1 MSWIPLP
8 VGIENY
14 AELIE
19 KGYYYI
25 DKTLL
30 IKDLIDLKGKV
41 NLFTRPRRFG
51 KTLNLSMLR
60 YFFEKSDV
68 NPAPLF
74 EGTKIWDAGHPYTD
88 QMGQYPVIT
97 LSLKSLKQTD
107 FKSAFYCLRE
117 EIAREF
123 DRHASLVSSLDSRD
137 KQEKYNRFVE
147 QKAAPEEYLTSLRFL
162 SDCLYTSSQTRCI
175 ILIDEYDVPLENA
188 YFHGFYTEMLSLI
201 RSVFESALKTN
212 DTLEFAVVTGC
223 LRISKE
229 SIFTGLNNLSMIS
242 IMDQSYAE
250 HFGFT
255 QEEVDQM
262 LRDYQLEDRREDIR
276 KWYDGYCF
284 GNTEVYNP
292 WSVIN
297 DVNSCYKDK
306 HALFKPYWSNTSS
319 NSIVRTLIE
328 KADLSVRQEIES
340 LIAGGT
346 IIKPVHEDIT
356 YADIDTSQDYLW
368 NFLFFTG
375 YLKKRKQ
382 YQENGEIYMEL
393 AIPNMEVRHI
403 YKHTVLLW
411 FEEKIKMKDLS
422 ELYRSILDG
431 DRKKLSEFLSEMLM
445 ETISFYDYQ
454 ENYYHGFLA
463 GLLKHFGD
471 YIVVSNRE
479 SGSGRP
485 DLILKYPSVRGKA
498 VIFEIKTADSYQDL
512 ECRCDEALQQ
522 IEKRHYADSLRKEGY
537 QTILKYG
544 VAFYKKECM
553 VK

>member
-1 MSWIPLP
+1 
-8 VGIENY
+8 
-14 AELIE
+14 
-19 KGYYYI
+19 
-25 DKTLL
+25 
-30 IKDLIDLKGKV
+30 
-41 NLFTRPRRFG
+41 
-51 KTLNLSMLR
+51 
-60 YFFEKSDV
+60 
-68 NPAPLF
+68 
-74 EGTKIWDAGHPYTD
+74 
-88 QMGQYPVIT
+88 
-97 LSLKSLKQTD
+97 
-107 FKSAFYCLRE
+107 
-117 EIAREF
+117 
-123 DRHASLVSSLDSRD
+123 
-137 KQEKYNRFVE
+137 
-147 QKAAPEEYLTSLRFL
+147 
-162 SDCLYTSSQTRCI
+162 
-175 ILIDEYDVPLENA
+175 
-188 YFHGFYTEMLSLI
+188 MLSLI

-284 GNTEVYNP
+284 GNT
-292 WSVIN
+292 
-297 DVNSCYKDK
+297 
-306 HALFKPYWSNTSS
+306 
-319 NSIVRTLIE
+319 
-328 KADLSVRQEIES
+328 IES

-445 ETISFYDYQ
+445 GTISFYDYQ

-512 ECRCDEALQQ
+512 ECKCDEALQQ
-522 IEKRHYADSLRKEGY
+522 IEERHYADSL
-537 QTILKYG
+537 IIPLS
-544 VAFYKKECM
+544 M
-553 VK
+553 

>member
-1 MSWIPLP
+1 MNFSHFLCLHRFQLSSRIKSYQKIG
-8 VGIENY
+8 GIFH
-14 AELIE
+14 ELE
-19 KGYYYI
+19 
-25 DKTLL
+25 
-30 IKDLIDLKGKV
+30 
-41 NLFTRPRRFG
+41 
-51 KTLNLSMLR
+51 
-60 YFFEKSDV
+60 SDV

-123 DRHASLVSSLDSRD
+123 DRHASIVSSLDSRD
-137 KQEKYNRFVE
+137 KQEKYNRFVK

-162 SDCLYTSSQTRCI
+162 SDCLYASSQTRCI
-175 ILIDEYDVPLENA
+175 ILIDECDVPLENA
-188 YFHGFYTEMLSLI
+188 FFHGFYPEMLSLI

-284 GNTEVYNP
+284 GNT
-292 WSVIN
+292 
-297 DVNSCYKDK
+297 
-306 HALFKPYWSNTSS
+306 
-319 NSIVRTLIE
+319 
-328 KADLSVRQEIES
+328 IES

-368 NFLFFTG
+368 NFLFLQVISRKENSIRKTAKSIWSWQFQTWKSG
-375 YLKKRKQ
+375 ISISILSCSGLKKK
-382 YQENGEIYMEL
+382 
-393 AIPNMEVRHI
+393 
-403 YKHTVLLW
+403 
-411 FEEKIKMKDLS
+411 
-422 ELYRSILDG
+422 
-431 DRKKLSEFLSEMLM
+431 
-445 ETISFYDYQ
+445 
-454 ENYYHGFLA
+454 
-463 GLLKHFGD
+463 
-471 YIVVSNRE
+471 
-479 SGSGRP
+479 
-485 DLILKYPSVRGKA
+485 
-498 VIFEIKTADSYQDL
+498 
-512 ECRCDEALQQ
+512 
-522 IEKRHYADSLRKEGY
+522 
-537 QTILKYG
+537 
-544 VAFYKKECM
+544 
-553 VK
+553 